1 MAVPVEALK
10 AESGILSFCIPR
22 ASKHTKAFGFSNPID
37 ITREKMKGN
46 VSILQRGECTKNIN
60 DFTTILTEKIMEGLS
75 KIQQSFHWHTRRFFF
90 FVVCYVKNFLI
101 GVLTLSFFSTVDH
114 WHYLPTTRSHWN
126 PVGNSRIYDT
136 KFLYDTLNSFLNWN
150 PYWST

>member
-1 MAVPVEALK
+1 MEVPVEALK

-75 KIQQSFHWHTRRFFF
+75 KIQKSFH
-90 FVVCYVKNFLI
+90 
-101 GVLTLSFFSTVDH
+101 
-114 WHYLPTTRSHWN
+114 
-126 PVGNSRIYDT
+126 
-136 KFLYDTLNSFLNWN
+136 
-150 PYWST
+150 